1 MSNVICNYLK
11 LSRHVLEMCLVTFF
25 KFRRAWMIDAD
36 GSCSNNYEENEVLYE
51 LIIWLN
57 DYVSNKDI
65 NIQANLYTCFYIK

>member
-1 MSNVICNYLK
+1 
-11 LSRHVLEMCLVTFF
+11 
-25 KFRRAWMIDAD
+25 MIDAD